1 MFNVKDMESSYV
13 GVPKKQT
20 SRMEI
25 KLKIGTKA
33 VHRKITN
40 SIYGVGRFLT
50 ETETPHIDAFF
61 ASGASS
67 LKAKAVVPTDS
78 AENWGSLLHGVLPH
92 KHGLKNGDVDAG
104 IPYDEKNPYP
114 SIFKLLE
121 AKSKDDNNNI
131 KMASYVAWESINTGI
146 IELSV
151 KADLY
156 APLTH
161 ENFFMKW
168 WLRFKHKMKNS
179 IYDYSV
185 VSRLCDYIHDSK
197 NQDVK
202 FIFVHLT
209 DVDEYG
215 HGYSYGSQTYLEQI
229 KVMDSHV
236 GTILK
241 AIDEQGWNDDSLVIM
256 TTDHGGIGTSH
267 GGKSDVEVNVFL
279 AVRGEGIEPNSK
291 IEGEVCNMDC
301 AALIVKALGMEIPE
315 WFDAK
320 LPIEFA

>member
-1 MFNVKDMESSYV
+1 MVFQESYKRIIIL
-13 GVPKKQT
+13 G
-20 SRMEI
+20 
-25 KLKIGTKA
+25 LD
-33 VHRKITN
+33 
-40 SIYGVGRFLT
+40 GVGRFLT
-50 ETETPHIDAFF
+50 ETETPNIDAFF

-92 KHGLKNGDVDAG
+92 KHGLRNGDVDAG
-104 IPYDEKNPYP
+104 IPYDENNPYP
-114 SIFKLLE
+114 T
-121 AKSKDDNNNI
+121 
-131 KMASYVAWESINTGI
+131 WESINTGI

-151 KADLY
+151 KVDLY

-161 ENFFMKW
+161 ENFFFKW
-168 WLRFKHKMKNS
+168 WLRFKHKIKNS
-179 IYDYSV
+179 IFDYSV
-185 VSRLCDYIHDSK
+185 VSRLVDYIHDPK
-197 NQDVK
+197 NRDVK
-202 FIFVHLT
+202 LIFVHLT

-215 HGYSYGSQTYLEQI
+215 HGHNYGSQTYLEQI
-229 KVMDSHV
+229 KVLDSHI
-236 GTILK
+236 GKILE
-241 AIDEQGWNDDSLVIM
+241 AIDKEGWNDDSLVIM

-267 GGKSDVEVNVFL
+267 GGKSDEEVNVFL

-291 IEGEVCNMDC
+291 IESEVCNMDC